1 MMDTVKKLLSDLH
14 PHERNVR
21 RHNRRQISEMIKAI
35 NSYGVIR
42 PIVVDENNTILC
54 GHGLYEAL
62 LEKGEDSA
70 DCLVMSGLSEKQKKK
85 LMLADNK
92 IYDLGT
98 SDFEVIDELLK
109 EFGLEGDFS
118 VPGYDEEYLEDLYG
132 MKSVKKAAEEM
143 AQKPI
148 IPEPESEPNDTP
160 AFKKDAPPVPSARVQ
175 EERQRQLEAKRVIVC
190 PHCGEVI
197 EL

>member
-1 MMDTVKKLLSDLH
+1 MEIVRRLLSELT
-14 PHERNVR
+14 PSEKNVR
-21 RHNRRQISEMIKAI
+21 KHNRRQITEMIKAI
-35 NSYGVIR
+35 DKFGVIR
-42 PIVVDENNTILC
+42 PIVIDENNTILC

-62 LEKGEDSA
+62 VERGNEDA
-70 DCLVMSGLSEKQKKK
+70 ECAVISGLSSAEKKK

-98 SDFEVIDELLK
+98 SDFDAIDEILT

-118 VPGYDEEYLEDLYG
+118 VPGYDADYLEDLYG
-132 MKSVKKAAEEM
+132 IKSVQKEVTDYALPQAPEQGETDSDFEPI
-143 AQKPI
+143 AQSVAPKP
-148 IPEPESEPNDTP
+148 SH
-160 AFKKDAPPVPSARVQ
+160 SVQ
-175 EERQRQLEAKRVIVC
+175 EERQNQLSAKRIIMC